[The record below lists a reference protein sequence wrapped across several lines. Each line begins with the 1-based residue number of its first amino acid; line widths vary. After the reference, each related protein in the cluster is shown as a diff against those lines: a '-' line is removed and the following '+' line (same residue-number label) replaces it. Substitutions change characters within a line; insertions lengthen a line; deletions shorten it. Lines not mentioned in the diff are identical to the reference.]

1 MRLLFSMDAKN
12 YEPGARR
19 YVRPSVRG
27 IIITGNTIAMVH
39 SRKYNYYKFPGGGIE
54 AGESYLEALC
64 REVREEAGLQVK
76 KETIQEYG
84 IVPRMEK
91 GRRGETFVQD
101 NFYYTCQTE
110 QEPLSQELDDY
121 EQEEGF
127 ILEFVD
133 PLQAIVINR
142 YADHGPKNQNMLE
155 REARVLEILLNEGR
169 FSKTGGSPEATASIS

>member
-12 YEPGARR
+12 YEPGAKR

-27 IIITGNTIAMVH
+27 IIIRGGTIAMVH

-54 AGESYLEALC
+54 SGESYLEALC

-76 KETIQEYG
+76 KETVKEYG

-101 NFYYTCQTE
+101 NFYYTCETE
-110 QEPLSQELDDY
+110 QNPLSQDLDAY

-133 PLQAIVINR
+133 PRQAIVINR
-142 YADHGPKNQNMLE
+142 FADHGPKNKNMLE
-155 REARVLEILLNEGR
+155 REARVLECLLEEGR
-169 FSKTGGSPEATASIS
+169 FS